1 MTNYERLQ
9 RLTEAE
15 LAEWMS
21 QRIDC
26 PLCPV
31 SRPICA
37 ANDTCIQAWIDY
49 LTEEESE
56 YLKQK
61 KKLVSFLGCRS
72 QLWKE
77 WQIQTIHRFIQF
89 ERGIKNENNF
99 V

>member
-1 MTNYERLQ
+1 MTNYERL
-9 RLTEAE
+9 RNMTEAE
-15 LAEWMS
+15 LAEWVS

-61 KKLVSFLGCRS
+61 KIYIFVILRIIPPNWGISGIRN
-72 QLWKE
+72 
-77 WQIQTIHRFIQF
+77 QT
-89 ERGIKNENNF
+89 G
-99 V
+99 

>member
-9 RLTEAE
+9 RLTETE
-15 LAEWMS
+15 LAEWVS
-21 QRIDC
+21 QHIDC

-31 SRPICA
+31 SRLICA

-61 KKLVSFLGCRS
+61 KKLVSFFGLSLVTVVRVADTNDP
-72 QLWKE
+72 
-77 WQIQTIHRFIQF
+77 QIYTI
-89 ERGIKNENNF
+89 
-99 V
+99 

>member
-1 MTNYERLQ
+1 MTNYERL
-9 RLTEAE
+9 RNMTEAE

-61 KKLVSFLGCRS
+61 KKLVSFLGLSLVTVERVADTNDP
-72 QLWKE
+72 
-77 WQIQTIHRFIQF
+77 QIYTI
-89 ERGIKNENNF
+89 
-99 V
+99 

>member
-1 MTNYERLQ
+1 MTNYERL
-9 RLTEAE
+9 RNMTETE
-15 LAEWMS
+15 LAEWVS

-61 KKLVSFLGCRS
+61 KKACEFFGLSLVTVERVADTNDP
-72 QLWKE
+72 
-77 WQIQTIHRFIQF
+77 QIYTI
-89 ERGIKNENNF
+89 
-99 V
+99 

>member
-1 MTNYERLQ
+1 MTNYERL
-9 RLTEAE
+9 RNMTEAE
-15 LAEWMS
+15 LAEWVS

-61 KKLVSFLGCRS
+61 KKLVSFFGLSLVTVERVADTNDP
-72 QLWKE
+72 
-77 WQIQTIHRFIQF
+77 QIYTI
-89 ERGIKNENNF
+89 
-99 V
+99 

>member
-1 MTNYERLQ
+1 MTNYERL
-9 RLTEAE
+9 RNMTEAE

-61 KKLVSFLGCRS
+61 KKLVSFGLSLVTVERVADTNDP
-72 QLWKE
+72 
-77 WQIQTIHRFIQF
+77 QIYTI
-89 ERGIKNENNF
+89 
-99 V
+99 

>member
-9 RLTEAE
+9 RLTETE
-15 LAEWMS
+15 LAEWVS
-21 QRIDC
+21 QHIDC

-49 LTEEESE
+49 LTKEESE

-72 QLWKE
+72 
-77 WQIQTIHRFIQF
+77 
-89 ERGIKNENNF
+89 
-99 V
+99 